1 MKNHLKKEFPD
12 LDEEEVKVLS
22 LFAEKGGMHQF
33 ARELGMEVDELYEVL
48 MDVAEKV
55 DMERR

>member
-1 MKNHLKKEFPD
+1 MMNMF
-12 LDEEEVKVLS
+12 
-22 LFAEKGGMHQF
+22 GGGSPSYVATMPIMHQF